1 MENNNE
7 GLTKKERVEQKRIK
21 RENEEK
27 KIRQARA
34 TKRVMKWILGIIIIG
49 GLLYW
54 AATSIVK
61 SNEARLG
68 EQVSIEGRDHVDLSD
83 NHRETYNTNPPTSG
97 PHGGPLNFGV
107 YAEEI
112 SDENVVHN
120 LEHGGIWISYTGLDD
135 EAVLQLEKIA
145 RARPNGVILSPRS
158 ANDTSIA
165 VVSWGRLMKLDVLD
179 VELIEKYIR
188 QNINKSPEPLAF

>member
-1 MENNNE
+1 M
-7 GLTKKERVEQKRIK
+7 
-21 RENEEK
+21 
-27 KIRQARA
+27 
-34 TKRVMKWILGIIIIG
+34 
-49 GLLYW
+49 
-54 AATSIVK
+54 
-61 SNEARLG
+61 
-68 EQVSIEGRDHVDLSD
+68 
-83 NHRETYNTNPPTSG
+83 
-97 PHGGPLNFGV
+97 

-158 ANDTSIA
+158 ANDTPIA